1 MENLTRE
8 LTIAAGPLLTGF
20 TLTLW
25 ISVFVITAGSLA
37 GLLLGIMLTYGPRP
51 LRWAVRGYV
60 DAVRGTPVLVLILA
74 SYYLLAVAGVNLTA
88 IQSGLFALSV
98 FCSAHIAEIV
108 RGALQSI
115 PRAQVE
121 AGRSIGL
128 TFPQILA
135 YVLLPQAFRLILP
148 VWINTGAE
156 LVKASTLL
164 SIIGVG
170 ELLLKTQEVVGRTF
184 MTLEFYAICGLLYFL
199 INFAIE
205 RLGKYA
211 DRRVAFVRK
220 GT

>member
-1 MENLTRE
+1 MDVFLRE
-8 LTIAAGPLLTGF
+8 LSIAAWPLLDGF
-20 TLTLW
+20 VLTVW
-25 ISVFVITAGSLA
+25 ISVSVIIAGSLA
-37 GLLLGIMLTYGPRP
+37 GALCGVLLTYGPRP
-51 LRWAVRGYV
+51 ARWLLRGYV

-98 FCSAHIAEIV
+98 FCSAHVAEIV

-115 PRAQVE
+115 PPAQIE

-135 YVLLPQAFRLILP
+135 YVLLPQAFRQILP

-164 SIIGVG
+164 SVIGVG
-170 ELLLKTQEVVGRTF
+170 ELLLKTQETVGRNF
-184 MTLEFYAICGLLYFL
+184 MTLEFYALCGLLYFL
-199 INFAIE
+199 VNFALE
-205 RLGKYA
+205 QLGNYA
-211 DRRVAFVRK
+211 DRRTSFTRK
-220 GT
+220 AS